1 MRLVTI
7 SSHVALKRVQ
17 ADLRWGPAVVA
28 LGAGSAVRSFALCI
42 LTLLLVQ
49 RLQRQKSIMGRAVP
63 KKKGSPKKPTAVAV
77 IIAIAKRGGDDVVAV
92 VAVLHKKL
100 KPVVPER

>member
-1 MRLVTI
+1 
-7 SSHVALKRVQ
+7 
-17 ADLRWGPAVVA
+17 VVA

-49 RLQRQKSIMGRAVP
+49 GPQRQKSIMGRAVLTRQ
-63 KKKGSPKKPTAVAV
+63 KKGSPKKPTAVAV
-77 IIAIAKRGGDDVVAV
+77 IIAIAKRGGDDAVA

-100 KPVVPER
+100 KPAVPQR

>member
-1 MRLVTI
+1 
-7 SSHVALKRVQ
+7 
-17 ADLRWGPAVVA
+17 
-28 LGAGSAVRSFALCI
+28 
-42 LTLLLVQ
+42 
-49 RLQRQKSIMGRAVP
+49 MGRAVLTRQ
-63 KKKGSPKKPTAVAV
+63 KKGSPKKPTAVAV

>member
-1 MRLVTI
+1 M
-7 SSHVALKRVQ
+7 
-17 ADLRWGPAVVA
+17 VA

-42 LTLLLVQ
+42 LTLLMAKKPQ
-49 RLQRQKSIMGRAVP
+49 ARKRITAHAVP